1 MRAPSFWNNTPQSPG
16 LIARLLQPLGWTYAY
31 ATARRLRSGIAYR
44 ARVPVI
50 CIGNLHAGGTG
61 KTPVVVAFCE
71 RLHNRGHKV
80 FVVSRGYG
88 GTIEGPCLV
97 DAAKHLAAEVGDEP
111 ILLSNFAPT
120 IVSKDRAAG
129 VRLAESLGAEVIV
142 LDDGFQNPSV
152 HKDLSVI
159 VVDAET
165 GFGNGLCLPAGPL
178 REPVSVGLKRANIVL
193 TVGAPEA
200 QARFFEGWRAPS
212 GIIHLSGQ
220 LMPLATGMDWQDARV
235 IAFAGI
241 ARPEKFFATLR
252 DLGAEVLRGESLADH
267 QPLPDAL
274 LRRLELEA
282 YTKGAQLVTTEKDA
296 ARLPQAFLP
305 KVLVLVVRLQIAE
318 LTQLDAAL
326 TKLGL

>member
-1 MRAPSFWNNTPQSPG
+1 
-16 LIARLLQPLGWTYAY
+16 
-31 ATARRLRSGIAYR
+31 
-44 ARVPVI
+44 
-50 CIGNLHAGGTG
+50 
-61 KTPVVVAFCE
+61 
-71 RLHNRGHKV
+71 
-80 FVVSRGYG
+80 
-88 GTIEGPCLV
+88 
-97 DAAKHLAAEVGDEP
+97 
-111 ILLSNFAPT
+111 
-120 IVSKDRAAG
+120 
-129 VRLAESLGAEVIV
+129 
-142 LDDGFQNPSV
+142 
-152 HKDLSVI
+152 
-159 VVDAET
+159 
-165 GFGNGLCLPAGPL
+165 L
-178 REPVSVGLKRANIVL
+178 REPVAVGLKRANIVL
-193 TVGAPEA
+193 TVGVPEA
-200 QARFFEGWRAPS
+200 QARFSLGWRIPS

-220 LMPLATGMDWQDARV
+220 LMPLATGMDWHDARV

-282 YTKGAQLVTTEKDA
+282 YAKGAQLVTTEKDA